1 MKDAEIG
8 ILFFIFSYMKRKKYK
23 VKFYTLKGTFFK
35 ICTRSYISTLKFALR
50 IAIKQIGVF
59 TIKEHKNYAK

>member
-1 MKDAEIG
+1 
-8 ILFFIFSYMKRKKYK
+8 MKRKKYK

-35 ICTRSYISTLKFALR
+35 ICTRSYISTLKFALP

-59 TIKEHKNYAK
+59 TIKQHRKNDK

>member
-1 MKDAEIG
+1 
-8 ILFFIFSYMKRKKYK
+8 MKRKKYK

-35 ICTRSYISTLKFALR
+35 ICTRSYISTLKFALP
-50 IAIKQIGVF
+50 IALKQFGVF